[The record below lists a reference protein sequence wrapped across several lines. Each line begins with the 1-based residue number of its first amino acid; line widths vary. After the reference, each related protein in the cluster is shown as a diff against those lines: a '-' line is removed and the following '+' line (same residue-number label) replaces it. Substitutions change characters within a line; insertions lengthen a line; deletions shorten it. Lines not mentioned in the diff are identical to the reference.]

1 MLVKSPCAASTE
13 PFFWASQSSARIPST
28 YNIKMSPPFLNH
40 SHGFLLLEGLK
51 LTFTLK
57 MFPILLSS
65 LIHYHFLFF
74 LCFNYAE
81 SSISSNFSF
90 KRADTFLSVSLPW
103 MQNIWVCSL
112 FYFSILW
119 SAWKMLLFIATAH
132 LCWSL
137 TVPQTRSS
145 SVLFTWSHHNS
156 MASMLSLATFHRWR
170 LRLTKPWKLL
180 KVAELVSDSGNLGK
194 KNPEC
199 EFSGTIRDGP
209 STFVEWVIEQLSVS
223 RVPNELILKFRVAA

>member
-1 MLVKSPCAASTE
+1 
-13 PFFWASQSSARIPST
+13 
-28 YNIKMSPPFLNH
+28 MSPPFLNH

-57 MFPILLSS
+57 TFPILLSS
-65 LIHYHFLFF
+65 LIHYHFLCF
-74 LCFNYAE
+74 LCCNYAE

-90 KRADTFLSVSLPW
+90 KRAENFLSVSLSW
-103 MQNIWVCSL
+103 IQSIWVCSS

-137 TVPQTRSS
+137 TVPQTRSL

-156 MASMLSLATFHRWR
+156 MASMLSLATFPRWR
-170 LRLTKPWKLL
+170 LRLMKLWKLL
-180 KVAELVSDSGNLGK
+180 KAAELVKWQWEPRKEESRAWILRQDQRWPINICWMSDWT
-194 KNPEC
+194 
-199 EFSGTIRDGP
+199 TICFQ
-209 STFVEWVIEQLSVS
+209 ST
-223 RVPNELILKFRVAA
+223 